1 MIHSTSEHHRVLLK
15 HAQPGRGLACVGDLC
30 FRAFDS
36 PNKLARDR
44 GNPRQMLQEIQR
56 RALSREQHIC
66 KAAGPRDYFAG
77 FNLFAVRCKGF
88 ELLLRIERD
97 EDLFGRFQSGD
108 DHLFAGHKSA
118 PRPRIAHQH
127 ALRSDI
133 AAAQILAQK

>member
-1 MIHSTSEHHRVLLK
+1 MIYSTTEQHCILLE
-15 HAQPGRGLACVGDLC
+15 HAQAWSGLASIGELC
-30 FRAFDS
+30 FRVFDS
-36 PNKLARDR
+36 ADKLARDC